1 VAGLLTNVR
10 SEGGGTVIDT
20 IIVITALFGVLVG
33 VAFLAIRS
41 QGNDTIKNDVVE
53 QDRKALPF
61 VSVARAFDREC
72 EIVGNDAFDDDVEE
86 QRDTFTAFSV
96 AQAFDRDCAIIWST
110 QVPAL
115 ELVDNAGRNGVPV
128 KQLYPFYTRGVRR
141 YPELYEGSSFGSWL
155 EFLER
160 EKLVTRS
167 GLQVL
172 ITRDGHKFLQYRLVP
187 ESIPAA

>member
-1 VAGLLTNVR
+1 M
-10 SEGGGTVIDT
+10 IDT
-20 IIVITALFGVLVG
+20 IIVIIVLFGVLVG

-41 QGNDTIKNDVVE
+41 QGNDAAKNDVVE
-53 QDRKALPF
+53 QDRKVLPI
-61 VSVARAFDREC
+61 VSARAFDREC
-72 EIVGNDAFDDDVEE
+72 EIVGNDALDDDTEE
-86 QRDTFTAFSV
+86 QRDTFMAFSI

-115 ELVDNAGRNGVPV
+115 RLIDNAGKKGVPV
-128 KQLYPFYTRGVRR
+128 KQLYPFYMRGVRR

-160 EKLVTRS
+160 ERLVIRS
-167 GLQVL
+167 GLQIL
-172 ITRDGHKFLQYRLVP
+172 ITRDGHKFLQYRLTP

>member
-1 VAGLLTNVR
+1 M
-10 SEGGGTVIDT
+10 IDT
-20 IIVITALFGVLVG
+20 IIVITVLFGVLVG

-41 QGNDTIKNDVVE
+41 QGNDTTNNDVVE
-53 QDRKALPF
+53 QDRKVLPI
-61 VSVARAFDREC
+61 VSARVFERGC
-72 EIVGNDAFDDDVEE
+72 EVVGNDALDDDIEE
-86 QRDTFTAFSV
+86 QRDTFIAFSV

-115 ELVDNAGRNGVPV
+115 QLIDNAGKKGVPV
-128 KQLYPFYTRGVRR
+128 KQLYPFYTRGLRR

-160 EKLVTRS
+160 ERLVIRS
-167 GLQVL
+167 GLQIL
-172 ITRDGHKFLQYRLVP
+172 ITRDGHKFLRYRLAP